1 MLSRTLVTLTIAVL
15 ITAMTPAPAA
25 DSPTVLITG
34 ANRGLGLE
42 FARQYAAR
50 GWRVIATARKPA
62 EATALAELAAAH
74 PGVSIERLDVTDG
87 AEIEALAV
95 KLRGQPIDVL
105 LHNAGIT
112 GARAGH
118 GLGSFDYELYRLVL
132 ETNAIGPM
140 RLTEVLLGNVAR
152 SRQKKI
158 VTISSSEG
166 SITRV
171 DAPRGYWY
179 RSSKAA
185 VNMLMRNLAF
195 EVQKQGIAVA
205 LVNPGPVDTD
215 MMKGV
220 RMPLQPVP
228 HAAATVIR
236 IIDAVTLE
244 RTGRFWDYEGGEL
257 PW

>member
-1 MLSRTLVTLTIAVL
+1 MTGAPTI
-15 ITAMTPAPAA
+15 
-25 DSPTVLITG
+25 LITG
-34 ANRGLGLE
+34 ASRGLGLE

-50 GWRVIATARKPA
+50 GWRVIATARRPA
-62 EATALAELAAAH
+62 AATALAQLAAAH
-74 PGVSIERLDVTDG
+74 PEVAIEALDVTDG
-87 AEIEALAV
+87 AAIAALAAG
-95 KLRGQPIDVL
+95 LQGRAIDVL

-118 GLGSFDYELYRLVL
+118 GLGSLDYDLYRQVL

-140 RLTEVLLGNVAR
+140 RLTEALLGNVAA
-152 SRQKKI
+152 SVQKKI

-171 DAPRGYWY
+171 DAARGYWY

-195 EVQKQGIAVA
+195 QVHERGISVA

-220 RMPLQPVP
+220 PMALQPVQV
-228 HAAATVIR
+228 AVATVVR
-236 IIDAVTLE
+236 IIDAVALE
-244 RTGRFWDYEGGEL
+244 HTGRFWDYEGGEL

>member
-1 MLSRTLVTLTIAVL
+1 MIGRTLATLTAAIL
-15 ITAMTPAPAA
+15 MTAMTPLHAA

-42 FARQYAAR
+42 FARQYAGR

-74 PGVSIERLDVTDG
+74 PAVSIEPLDVTDG
-87 AEIEALAV
+87 AAIAALAA
-95 KLRGQPIDVL
+95 KLQGQPIDLL
-105 LHNAGIT
+105 LHNAGVA
-112 GARAGH
+112 GARAGQ
-118 GLGSFDYELYRLVL
+118 GLGSFDYDLYRLVL

-140 RLTEVLLGNVAR
+140 RLTEALLGNVAL
-152 SRQKKI
+152 SGQKKI

-166 SITRV
+166 SIARV

-195 EVQKQGIAVA
+195 EVQKQGITVA

-228 HAAATVIR
+228 AAAATVIR
-236 IIDAVTLE
+236 IIDGVTLE
-244 RTGRFWDYEGGEL
+244 ETGRFWDYEGGEL

>member
-1 MLSRTLVTLTIAVL
+1 MPGRTLATLTAAVL
-15 ITAMTPAPAA
+15 VTAMTTAYAA
-25 DSPTVLITG
+25 DAPTVLITG

-50 GWRVIATARKPA
+50 GWQVIATARRPA

-74 PGVSIERLDVTDG
+74 PGVSIETLDVTDG
-87 AEIEALAV
+87 AAIEALAM
-95 KLRGQPIDVL
+95 KLRGQAIDVL

-118 GLGSFDYELYRLVL
+118 GLGSFDYDLYRRVL

-140 RLTEVLLGNVAR
+140 RLTEALLDNVAM

-195 EVQKQGIAVA
+195 EVRKRGITVV

-228 HAAATVIR
+228 VAAATVIR
-236 IIDAVTLE
+236 IIDGVALE
-244 RTGRFWDYEGGEL
+244 ETGRFWDYQGGEL